1 MDVDFIMVLMKINTG
16 QGEISLAAMLG
27 IWSVSALTSLPG
39 LAVSPI
45 MGQLSS
51 IFPGA
56 TDLELQILT
65 SLPSLLIIP
74 FVLLAGK
81 LAECI
86 GYAMVLYWG
95 LALFLLSGV
104 LYFFSHSIGELILV
118 SGLLGVGAGMI
129 IPLSTALISRFF
141 TGDCRSRQFGYVSAI
156 TNLTLVVATALT
168 GYLASLYWK
177 LPFAVYLLPAL
188 SLLLVPAVFREN
200 GCVVAGRN
208 RTSSC
213 GVRKNTFMQ
222 GINVKPLVG
231 NMLYY
236 LLVTYLVLVV
246 TLDLPFLLEEY
257 GYHSGVAGVLIS
269 LFFLAIML
277 PGFFINRIRR
287 FLDGKYRF
295 VSLFVIA
302 VGLLLMLFHSMPM
315 LVAGCVVAGLGY
327 GVAQPL
333 IYDDTADVATPERAS
348 SAMAWVMVMNYVA
361 ILLAPFVMDA
371 AQMLF
376 HTKSQ
381 QFPFAMNMIVSTF
394 FAVVY
399 FFGRK

>member
-1 MDVDFIMVLMKINTG
+1 MKIKTG
-16 QGEISLAAMLG
+16 QGEISLVALLG

-45 MGQLSS
+45 MGQLSEK
-51 IFPGA
+51 FPGA
-56 TDLELQILT
+56 TELELQMLT

-86 GYAMVLYWG
+86 GYAKVLYWG

-104 LYFFSHSIGELILV
+104 LYFFSDSIAELILV

-129 IPLSTALISRFF
+129 IPLSTALVSRFF
-141 TGDCRSRQFGYVSAI
+141 VGDYRSRQFGYVSAI

-177 LPFAVYLLPAL
+177 LPFAVYLLPAI
-188 SLLLVPAVFREN
+188 SLLLVPAVFRGN
-200 GCVVAGRN
+200 GCAACGN
-208 RTSSC
+208 SNASS
-213 GVRKNTFMQ
+213 GDDRKNTFMQ
-222 GINVKPLVG
+222 GINVKSLVG

-236 LLVTYLVLVV
+236 LLITYLVLVV
-246 TLDLPFLLEEY
+246 TLNLPFLLEEY
-257 GYHSGVAGVLIS
+257 GYHSGVAGALIS

-277 PGFFINRIRR
+277 PGFFINRIRH
-287 FLDGKYRF
+287 FLDGRYRF

-302 VGLLLMLFHSMPM
+302 IGLLLMLFHSMPM

-333 IYDDTADVATPERAS
+333 IYDDTADVTTPERAS

-371 AQMLF
+371 VQMLS

-399 FFGRK
+399 FFGRR